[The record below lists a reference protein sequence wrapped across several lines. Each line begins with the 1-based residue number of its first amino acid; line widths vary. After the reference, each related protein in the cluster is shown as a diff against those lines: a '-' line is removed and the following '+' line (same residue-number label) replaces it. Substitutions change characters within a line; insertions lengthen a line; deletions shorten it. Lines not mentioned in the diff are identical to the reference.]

1 MMNTQPQ
8 KRISV
13 AVVFYNPTD
22 EEMKQTKQNI
32 EKLMS
37 LTAFQFR
44 FFLIDNGSP
53 VQKLDPSIFSDVQNV
68 VNFINLEQNQ
78 GFGSGHNS
86 VLSRLD
92 SQYHLVMNPDIK
104 IADLTGFVQAINYL
118 DHHEQ
123 VALLSPLV
131 RDIKTGEVQYLN
143 RKLPTVFDLLI
154 RFLGPRFFTNRQR
167 EFTKQAHGYDHVQQE
182 ENATGSLMVLRTAAF
197 KQVHGFDPRFFM
209 YFEDTDLTVRLAQI
223 GQVVIYPDF
232 MVYHGWKRANHSL
245 KGMMPMI
252 QSMVKYFNKWGWQW
266 YWLRLGVALLM
277 RIVVSDYAATPTSGG
292 TYSILED
299 FYNDVLQNDLGNE
312 WIFIL
317 AGRYFPTSDNVKIVI
332 REDLKKSKFKKL
344 LFELGT
350 GRRFI
355 NRYRPDVFISL
366 QNISTV
372 GVKSKIK
379 ITYLHQSIPFY
390 REHRFSFFKSQERK
404 VAMYQRLVGKVIKYS
419 LSKEQPVTI
428 VQTEWMKKAVVQQT
442 RLSPARV
449 LKVSPKVPFIDDGKY
464 YANQRHAFFFPATAY
479 VYKNHRLILDAIQ
492 ELKRQGYDDFTVS
505 LTLTP
510 QQLPDA
516 HNNVELLGFIPRQQ
530 VLKMYEDHVLIFPSY
545 IESYG
550 LPMLEAAQKADLIL
564 AADIPITHEVLA
576 GYSNVYYFDY
586 RDPAALAELMRKVLV
601 GDLQSDLQPIKLTY
615 QNESVLQTVQQVIKK
630 KSGE

>member
-1 MMNTQPQ
+1 MRMMNTQPQ

-223 GQVVIYPDF
+223 GQVVIYPDC

-252 QSMVKYFNKWGWQW
+252 QNMVKYFNKWGWQW
-266 YWLRLGVALLM
+266 Y
-277 RIVVSDYAATPTSGG
+277 
-292 TYSILED
+292 
-299 FYNDVLQNDLGNE
+299 
-312 WIFIL
+312 
-317 AGRYFPTSDNVKIVI
+317 
-332 REDLKKSKFKKL
+332 
-344 LFELGT
+344 
-350 GRRFI
+350 
-355 NRYRPDVFISL
+355 
-366 QNISTV
+366 
-372 GVKSKIK
+372 
-379 ITYLHQSIPFY
+379 
-390 REHRFSFFKSQERK
+390 
-404 VAMYQRLVGKVIKYS
+404 
-419 LSKEQPVTI
+419 
-428 VQTEWMKKAVVQQT
+428 
-442 RLSPARV
+442 
-449 LKVSPKVPFIDDGKY
+449 
-464 YANQRHAFFFPATAY
+464 
-479 VYKNHRLILDAIQ
+479 
-492 ELKRQGYDDFTVS
+492 
-505 LTLTP
+505 
-510 QQLPDA
+510 
-516 HNNVELLGFIPRQQ
+516 
-530 VLKMYEDHVLIFPSY
+530 
-545 IESYG
+545 
-550 LPMLEAAQKADLIL
+550 
-564 AADIPITHEVLA
+564 
-576 GYSNVYYFDY
+576 
-586 RDPAALAELMRKVLV
+586 
-601 GDLQSDLQPIKLTY
+601 
-615 QNESVLQTVQQVIKK
+615 
-630 KSGE
+630 